1 MSRPIL
7 PFAATFLAALFLGA
21 ILAGAVLSPASAGH
35 QPADKMA
42 VAGATLE
49 VTQPGEVTEI
59 LGGTMRTSSPTD
71 VIISLSLECSI
82 ITQVVTVG
90 DDASEAEA
98 RVVAWVEIDGVPV
111 GVNSDDDGEV
121 VFCDRT
127 HRQQTSLFDDDDAT
141 IDTYLA
147 TRSSHAFQW
156 IALNLGSGVHT
167 FSVKTLLTETTSDD
181 DAFADAVIGK
191 RTLVVEPTKLA
202 NDINI

>member
-1 MSRPIL
+1 MTRSHLPI
-7 PFAATFLAALFLGA
+7 AATGIAALFLGA
-21 ILAGAVLSPASAGH
+21 ILAGAVLSPASATH

-42 VAGATLE
+42 VAGATIE
-49 VTQPGEVTEI
+49 VTEPGEVTEI
-59 LGGTMRTSSPTD
+59 LSGTMRASSPTD

-82 ITQVVTVG
+82 ITKVVTVG
-90 DDASEAEA
+90 NDLSEAQA
-98 RVVAWVEIDGVPV
+98 KIVAWVELDGVPV
-111 GVNSDDDGEV
+111 GVNTGDNGEV

-147 TRSSHAFQW
+147 TRSSHAFNW
-156 IALNLGSGVHT
+156 IALNIGSGVHT

-202 NDINI
+202 NDIVV